1 MICFVS
7 DIWYHF
13 VLFYLKLYCTHID
26 TCCTMHKSFKKVHKI
41 WNYFLNRYSLF
52 MLSVSV
58 GTGDICYIRNLWIRN
73 EIFSFLM
80 QFFTLE
86 HLPWCSS
93 WACTCTVYL
102 NMRNAFKPWFN
113 WGYMSVSENETLV
126 GFISCFSYK
135 QSSDGL
141 CKHIPKRNDV
151 YTDFKRISFTD
162 LPMQFT

>member
-26 TCCTMHKSFKKVHKI
+26 TCCTMHKSFKKVNKI

-80 QFFTLE
+80 QFIYLDVVPE
-86 HLPWCSS
+86 HVLYISIWE
-93 WACTCTVYL
+93 
-102 NMRNAFKPWFN
+102 MRLSLGLSEGICRSVRMKPWSDS
-113 WGYMSVSENETLV
+113 YPVSAINSHRMGCVNIFLKETTCIP
-126 GFISCFSYK
+126 ISKESLLLTY
-135 QSSDGL
+135 L
-141 CKHIPKRNDV
+141 CNLHK
-151 YTDFKRISFTD
+151 
-162 LPMQFT
+162 L